1 MEDFTPIDFHQ
12 TRDFSKK
19 MNASFEFVRQNFKP
33 LAKSIIF
40 IAGPPV
46 IIASVIMGSF
56 VGDFMDLATLN
67 LQRGDSSPF
76 FNQFGSLS
84 FWLEILLMISF
95 FMISGV
101 ATIATINNYII
112 LYEEKKSNKVD
123 VSEVWAKVRETFPM
137 YLGTMFLFTIVI
149 MLAYVVMLIPVFLLA
164 AISAWLIFF
173 GVIFFMVAAVYV
185 TISLSLVFFVRN
197 YEKAGFAASLFRS
210 FNLVK
215 GKWWSTF
222 GLIMILYTIVGFV
235 SNFVFM
241 IPYYAVMIPM
251 MLHNVNEPS
260 VAQSGGN
267 MAIFITIFFAV
278 FYLVQMVLY
287 TFPNVGIA
295 FQYFN
300 LVEMK
305 EARGLMEGIET
316 FDQPPTPPSSQ
327 DEHY

>member
-1 MEDFTPIDFHQ
+1 MENFTPIDFHQ

-19 MNASFEFVRQNFKP
+19 MNTSFEFVRQNFKP
-33 LAKSIIF
+33 LAKSIIV
-40 IAGPPV
+40 ISGPPV

-67 LQRGDSSPF
+67 LQGGDSSHY
-76 FNQFGSLS
+76 FNQIGSLS

-101 ATIATINNYII
+101 TTIASINNYMI
-112 LYEEKKSNKVD
+112 LYEEKQSNKIE
-123 VSEVWAKVRETFPM
+123 VSEVWTKVRETFPM

-149 MLAYVVMLIPVFLLA
+149 MLAYVIMLIPVFLLA
-164 AISAWLIFF
+164 AISPWLIFF

-197 YEKAGFAASLFRS
+197 YEKAGFTTSLFRS

-222 GLIMILYTIVGFV
+222 GLIMILYTIVAFV
-235 SNFVFM
+235 SNFIFM

-251 MLHNVNEPS
+251 MLHNVGEPS
-260 VAQSGGN
+260 VAQSGGS
-267 MAIFITIFFAV
+267 MAIFITIFFAI
-278 FYLVQMVLY
+278 FYLVQMVMY

-305 EARGLMEGIET
+305 EARGLMQSIDT
-316 FDQPPTPPSSQ
+316 FDQPPAPSSSQ